1 MYQINEIGKEQIRQ
15 QLIEKLKDN
24 GYNFQGDE
32 FIGTRQQN
40 TMLRLWSEDIEQAID
55 THVFFFE
62 NEDPSGAEVELHKFD
77 TISGNTEFISINN
90 DGVDWT
96 E

>member
-55 THVFFFE
+55 THVFF
-62 NEDPSGAEVELHKFD
+62 L
-77 TISGNTEFISINN
+77 
-90 DGVDWT
+90 
-96 E
+96 